1 VSLADGSGE
10 KSAGKRTVRGRFFGS
25 NLAKRPGFEAKKGF
39 FRSFSEAKSHHVG
52 YFRAEIF
59 PQALISKGLKII
71 CKDFREIYTPWGIGG
86 GGTPVF
92 SGQWSVVGNGPRVR
106 SLFML

>member
-1 VSLADGSGE
+1 LRWAN
-10 KSAGKRTVRGRFFGS
+10 KALN
-25 NLAKRPGFEAKKGF
+25 NLQRQDLIKNRVFPAKKGF

-92 SGQWSVVGNGPRVR
+92 SGQ
-106 SLFML
+106 